1 MGGAS
6 PRPSGREWR
15 LQHEQAST
23 MDMLPA
29 ELVLALMLIAV
40 VILSART

>member
-1 MGGAS
+1 
-6 PRPSGREWR
+6 
-15 LQHEQAST
+15 

-29 ELVLALMLIAV
+29 ELVLALMLISV

>member
-1 MGGAS
+1 
-6 PRPSGREWR
+6 
-15 LQHEQAST
+15 